1 MDIATAIN
9 DELCSLREKVSHF
22 AQQNIAHRSDLHT
35 SNEFPY
41 DIWHKMSQEKLL
53 GVGIPEEYGG
63 MGGNYLSIAIAG
75 EAMVRRG
82 HNMGLAVSWLIHEL
96 ISRL

>member
-1 MDIATAIN
+1 MNETTIEDTVYRSINHADYDLKSRRRKEVDIATAIK

-41 DIWHKMSQEKLL
+41 DIWH
-53 GVGIPEEYGG
+53 
-63 MGGNYLSIAIAG
+63 
-75 EAMVRRG
+75 
-82 HNMGLAVSWLIHEL
+82 LIFQPL
-96 ISRL
+96 